1 MIWSVF
7 RAHSSAEDEFIWPAL
22 RSKLGRGDIMG
33 SECDYNKAEIP
44 PGNPQSLPS
53 NNSSDSLAALA
64 ALEEAEYIEDHAD
77 EERMFS
83 DFDKLLDDLKNAL
96 RRGKDIRP
104 MVSGLGSKAE
114 ALSEH
119 LMVHLAKEEE
129 QCMPLVQEHLSPKEI
144 TDLVGN
150 IMGKRSS
157 DVVGQIIT
165 MAIQNLPVEER
176 KSMVGYMMEA
186 MVGTYS
192 NSSSR
197 WSGAG

>member
-1 MIWSVF
+1 M
-7 RAHSSAEDEFIWPAL
+7 RLQQGGE
-22 RSKLGRGDIMG
+22 
-33 SECDYNKAEIP
+33 P
-44 PGNPQSLPS
+44 PGQSPVPLLD
-53 NNSSDSLAALA
+53 NSSDSLAALA

-119 LMVHLAKEEE
+119 LVVH
-129 QCMPLVQEHLSPKEI
+129 
-144 TDLVGN
+144 
-150 IMGKRSS
+150 GK
-157 DVVGQIIT
+157 
-165 MAIQNLPVEER
+165 R
-176 KSMVGYMMEA
+176 KSMVRYMMEA